1 MTESKKKEKGKAKCV
16 YVPPRVELHIAEPSQ
31 LMGATLYNSD
41 HAQGFDNTGESNHQR
56 GTLNDVLEIMTG
68 SNGAKEMILG
78 QEFGFSDVW
87 EE

>member
-1 MTESKKKEKGKAKCV
+1 MKKNQREQERARSA
-16 YVPPRVELHIAEPSQ
+16 YVPPLVEVHAAEPSH

-56 GTLNDVLEIMTG
+56 GRLNDVLGITSG
-68 SNGAKEMILG
+68 SGGAKEMILG
-78 QEFGFSDVW
+78 QEFSFSDVG

>member
-1 MTESKKKEKGKAKCV
+1 MKEKQKEQQTRAKCA
-16 YVPPRVELHIAEPSQ
+16 YVPPCVEVHAAEPSQ

-56 GTLNDVLEIMTG
+56 GTLNDVLGITSG
-68 SNGAKEMILG
+68 SGGAKEVILG

-87 EE
+87 ED